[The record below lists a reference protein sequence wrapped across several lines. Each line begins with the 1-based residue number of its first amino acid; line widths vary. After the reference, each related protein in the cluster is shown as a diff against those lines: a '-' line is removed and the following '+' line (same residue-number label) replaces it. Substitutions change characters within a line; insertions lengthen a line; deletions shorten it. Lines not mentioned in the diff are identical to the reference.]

1 MYYYVCN
8 ITFYHFMFCF
18 YQLIS
23 AILNIKCK
31 RVHSSHNAISNAN
44 KGIGIWNLC
53 VTNALYPF
61 FVRKQN
67 AEHQIDVTVRNL
79 TSSVGRKQ
87 PLEFFLS
94 VSKNDLIIHSFDSN
108 SIWQLASEL
117 KLNHLLI
124 INLQSNAAAN
134 ML

>member
-1 MYYYVCN
+1 MRTKVSA
-8 ITFYHFMFCF
+8 FGMCF
-18 YQLIS
+18 LFIHDY
-23 AILNIKCK
+23 
-31 RVHSSHNAISNAN
+31 
-44 KGIGIWNLC
+44 LC